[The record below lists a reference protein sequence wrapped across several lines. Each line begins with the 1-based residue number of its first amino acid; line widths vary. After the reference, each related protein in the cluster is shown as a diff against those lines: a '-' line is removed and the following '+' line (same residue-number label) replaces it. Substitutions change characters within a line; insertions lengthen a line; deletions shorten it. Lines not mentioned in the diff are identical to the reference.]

1 MHSGFNG
8 MVAAKES
15 NRRKKLLFEYPG
27 LSNELLTFDVY
38 ILLAETIADSIGSLA
53 TIFAGI
59 SGTDIVDN
67 HAIRFT
73 CSKGGM
79 DRRPFKWDVNKC
91 EYDFTYELIF
101 GPVRWAPMAGHPS
114 SRSHLELDI
123 LERNS

>member
-15 NRRKKLLFEYPG
+15 DRRKKLLFEYPG

-73 CSKGGM
+73 
-79 DRRPFKWDVNKC
+79 
-91 EYDFTYELIF
+91 
-101 GPVRWAPMAGHPS
+101 
-114 SRSHLELDI
+114 
-123 LERNS
+123 